1 MKEELFDLI
10 IIGGGPAGLTSA
22 LYARRSLLRTLLIE
36 RGPIGGQVL
45 YTDLIENY
53 PGFPDGIS
61 GFELIDLIR
70 RQVEKLGLEIREGEA
85 IDLQDLVKYKKVK
98 LANGDELT
106 AKAVIL
112 ALGAEHKKLGIPG
125 EKEFT
130 GKGVSYCAVCDGPFF
145 RGEKVAVVGGGNTA
159 LQEAL
164 FLTKFASKV
173 FLIHRRDAFRATPL
187 LQERVRANPQIE
199 LVLSSV
205 VEEIR
210 GDSRVQEIVV
220 RDLKT
225 EERRSFEV
233 SGVFIFI
240 GFAPRT
246 EWLKGKIELDE
257 QGFIIT
263 DREMRTS
270 MSGVFACGDCVS
282 KKFRQII
289 NACGEGA
296 VASLNAE
303 EYIKELEHA
312 KV

>member
-1 MKEELFDLI
+1 MNEATFDLI
-10 IIGGGPAGLTSA
+10 IVGGGPAGLTSA
-22 LYARRSLLRTLLIE
+22 LYARRSLLRTLLVE
-36 RGPIGGQVL
+36 RGPLGGQVL

-53 PGFPDGIS
+53 PGFPEGIS
-61 GFELIDLIR
+61 GFELIDLMR
-70 RQVEKLGLEIREGEA
+70 RQVEKLGLEIYQGEA
-85 IDLQDLVKYKKVK
+85 VDLQEVGALKRVK
-98 LANGDELT
+98 LAGGEEFT

-125 EKEFT
+125 EREFT

-145 RGEKVAVVGGGNTA
+145 RGERVAVVGGGNTA

-173 FLIHRRDAFRATPL
+173 FLIHRRDTFRATPL
-187 LQERVRANPQIE
+187 LQERVKANPNIE
-199 LVLSSV
+199 LLLSTV
-205 VEEIR
+205 VEEIK
-210 GDSRVQEIVV
+210 GDDRVQALVL

-225 EERRSFEV
+225 EERKILEV
-233 SGVFIFI
+233 SGLFIFI

-246 EWLKGKIELDE
+246 EWLRGKLELDE
-257 QGFIIT
+257 QGFILV

-270 MSGVFACGDCVS
+270 MKGVFACGDCVS

-312 KV
+312 

>member
-1 MKEELFDLI
+1 MSEAFFDLI

-22 LYARRSLLRTLLIE
+22 LYARRSLLKTLLIE
-36 RGPIGGQVL
+36 RGPLGGQVL

-53 PGFPDGIS
+53 PGFPEGIS
-61 GFELIDLIR
+61 GFELIDLMK
-70 RQVEKLGLEIREGEA
+70 RQVEKLGLTVHQGEVV
-85 IDLQDLVKYKKVK
+85 DLQEAGIYKKVS
-98 LANGDELT
+98 LASGEEFV

-130 GKGVSYCAVCDGPFF
+130 GRGVSYCAVCDGPFF
-145 RGEKVAVVGGGNTA
+145 RGERVAVVGGGNTA

-164 FLTKFASKV
+164 FLTKFADRV
-173 FLIHRRDAFRATPL
+173 YLIHRRDTFRATPL
-187 LQERVRANPQIE
+187 LQERVRANPNIE
-199 LVLSSV
+199 LVLSTV

-210 GDSRVQEIVV
+210 GHDRVQEIVIK
-220 RDLKT
+220 DLKT
-225 EERRSFEV
+225 GDKKVLEV
-233 SGVFIFI
+233 SGIFIFI
-240 GFAPRT
+240 GFTPQT
-246 EWLKGKIELDE
+246 EWLRGKLELDE

-270 MSGVFACGDCVS
+270 MRGVFACGDCVS

-296 VASLNAE
+296 VATLNAE
-303 EYIKELEHA
+303 EYIKELEN
-312 KV
+312 V